1 MRSDFVKDLTK
12 VTDLLDQMSSD
23 LKEDLLEGIESIDE
37 QFAAI
42 KSTSSVDAAK
52 NMFDNT
58 SRAIDFSLRLD
69 MYKRLSDLLNAIQ
82 KEYEKIL
89 E

>member
-1 MRSDFVKDLTK
+1 MRSDFMKDLTK

-23 LKEDLLEGIESIDE
+23 LKGDLLEGIDSINE

-42 KSTSSVDAAK
+42 KSTSSVDATK
-52 NMFDNT
+52 NMLDNT
-58 SRAIDFSLRLD
+58 SRAVDFALRLD
-69 MYKRLSDLLNAIQ
+69 MHKRLSDLLNAIQ
-82 KEYEKIL
+82 KEYEMML